1 MNTIDSFRGD
11 HDFLSNFS
19 VSLVVFDGQIFP
31 TVEHGFQAAKTM
43 NREERQPFTAPSQL
57 TPGQAKRAGKKVT
70 LRPAWDQVKEAI
82 MKDLL
87 NQKFRD
93 PALRQKL
100 LDTGDQ
106 PLVEG
111 NNWNDT
117 YWGVCR
123 GKGQNRLGILLMEV
137 RQSIQGV

>member
-1 MNTIDSFRGD
+1 MTIESFRGD
-11 HDFLSNFS
+11 YDFLSNFS
-19 VSLVVFDGQIFP
+19 ASPVVFDGQTFP

-43 NREERQPFTAPSQL
+43 SREERIPFTTPSRF
-57 TPGQAKRAGKKVT
+57 TAGQAKRAGKKVT
-70 LRPAWDQVKEAI
+70 LRPAWDKVKEAI

-87 NQKFRD
+87 NQKFKD

-100 LDTGDQ
+100 LDTGDVL
-106 PLVEG
+106 LVEG